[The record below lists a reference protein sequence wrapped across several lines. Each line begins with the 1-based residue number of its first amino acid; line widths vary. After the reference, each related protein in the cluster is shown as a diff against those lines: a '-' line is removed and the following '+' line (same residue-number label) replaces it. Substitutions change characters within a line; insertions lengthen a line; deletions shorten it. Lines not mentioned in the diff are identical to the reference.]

1 VLFGFR
7 GIRAF
12 QALLAMIALAMGAGC
27 AIALKV
33 FSDEGAIVALIVA
46 VVFGIV
52 FLWSFAAA
60 LRAPTSFV
68 AVADERTRIRFAGF
82 LDTVVANEDI
92 VSVRL
97 ARHSLWGG
105 IGIRT
110 DFRGTVALA
119 TAFGTVAELEFR
131 EPLRVWA
138 IPRIWRLRARRL
150 RVSVRNPEKLV
161 QRFAKPDSGGV
172 KPGDEPRAQAAG
184 RRRVRR

>member
-12 QALLAMIALAMGAGC
+12 QAFLALIALAMGAGC

-33 FSDEGAIVALIVA
+33 FSDEGAIAALVVAI
-46 VVFGIV
+46 VFGIV

-82 LDTVVANEDI
+82 LDTVVANQDI
-92 VSVRL
+92 VAVRL

-119 TAFGTVAELEFR
+119 TAFGTVAEIEFR
-131 EPLRVWA
+131 EPIRVWA
-138 IPRIWRLRARRL
+138 IPRVWKLRARRL

-161 QRFAKPDSGGV
+161 QRFATPGSAVRPGG
-172 KPGDEPRAQAAG
+172 EPRAQVAG